1 MGCIRFDFG
10 SSYNENTLDT
20 ANKLTE
26 KLNDL
31 LGRFNIGEYGFFN
44 EILPNTIGFYVSS
57 PNMNREPEK
66 RPGKTYANIPNFFFR
81 LDLDEYAK
89 SQLQGNT
96 VILKGNL
103 SIKDDTRN
111 NCVYVHDIYLT
122 RQTDKHDYEKYYPG
136 SADYQNKEKPQFN
149 YYNEEITLGF
159 AREIPSIV
167 NNANFDQ
174 FTRDWHTYLNFEKAV
189 TIGNIKSYPISGDIR
204 YDPVCEVVDNAV
216 NREKFEGDIIGSK
229 NNEKLFVDR
238 NSPKLNGDEQPLVL
252 LSITIDGKRFGN
264 TKDERKKSAVN
275 FARLGLSV
283 IGQKQETLLNE
294 LMNQLKMND
303 EEKRRNNNEL
313 REIEG
318 VDMDDW
324 LTPLYDDE
332 KVNVIFKF
340 LVDDE
345 SKYHE
350 ERDPKSEIKKFGDN
364 LFLAHI
370 ASGDIALYKRGKDTL
385 DRIKKGDVK
394 NPYIAGY
401 IIEPEKFENN
411 SDLFNEQN
419 IKFALKDLNNSQKEA
434 IIKCL
439 NSNSIFLLQGPP
451 GTGKTQTITE
461 LVYQFNKMGKKVLLS
476 SQTHIAIDNVIE
488 RLPKELNILPIRLV
502 RDRSKANEKY
512 LPDRLLD
519 NLYDAAY
526 DNYRGKIETFES
538 YEKNISDT
546 TDLFEKNKSRYE
558 NVKARLSKVKELE
571 EIRNNLTKELSNL
584 HSLENAKDSE
594 LKGIERSLETFK
606 DYYITKMP
614 FEKVLDR
621 HMYVPFLDELHK
633 LAEKYEFDKQ
643 DDIYNYAIL
652 LKRRAGIERIAHLN
666 VLSKGGDKPA
676 EIIAAENAVAKVQK
690 IIDEVKKRG
699 YEINETLK
707 KEMNEAL
714 QRKKLADRKYESS
727 GGKILSIDDVKP
739 FFVKGSGDVK
749 SVITEEL
756 KAINDFKMEYETVLK
771 DVFNNKEF
779 NSLKDEKDA
788 LETEITKNET
798 NIRRISVDIK
808 KIENDIAQQNKPIE
822 SERKK
827 LEEYFVSFYTDKLNG
842 AALPETEKDKFDGIK
857 VFIEE
862 EKKKLD
868 AYRNDY
874 EKLKDIYSSL
884 VGYLENR
891 QDFVKSQRGKYTKN
905 LLKHNANV
913 YGITCT
919 SSPYFR
925 SDILVGGR
933 GKDGEDETNIEV
945 EPVNIR
951 DIDFDVVIIDEVSK
965 ATPIEMLIPIIY
977 GKSVV
982 LVGDQRQ
989 LPPIFKYRENI
1000 FYGKTPE
1007 ERNTMLQGKEL
1018 KDFKNMVETSLFEK
1032 IFNKLDKNRAMLTEQ
1047 YRFNEPIMNCVNV
1060 FYDGKLSLGLGKEQ
1074 NNKKQNYLD
1083 VSIENVKEG
1092 RRPTQIF
1099 CRKNST
1105 YWFNSHL
1112 WTDGTVAYSEVREGE
1127 TSYRNPLEVKIT
1139 VELLLL
1145 LERGYGE
1152 LKEKNP
1158 EEYQLS
1164 AGDGKKP
1171 SVAVISMY
1179 GKHIAS
1185 IRNELNSRKIQ
1196 KNSFKN
1202 ISLDI
1207 STVDNYQGKEQDIV
1221 LVNMVANT
1229 KDERPSEFLQKFNR
1243 INVAISRA
1251 RTMLIM
1257 VGSRRFYDRVSINVP
1272 KMDTGEKNSVNAYY
1286 HIYDKCQLKWEA
1298 SANLFRINKE
1308 GVKA

>member
-1 MGCIRFDFG
+1 MGYIRFDFG
-10 SSYNENTLDT
+10 SSYNENTWDT
-20 ANKLTE
+20 ANKLAK
-26 KLNDL
+26 KLDDL
-31 LGRFNIGEYGFFN
+31 LGRFDLRGYEFYR

-66 RPGKTYANIPNFFFR
+66 RPGKTYIKIPNFFFR
-81 LDLDEYAK
+81 LHLDESAK
-89 SQLQGNT
+89 NQLQGNT
-96 VILKGNL
+96 IILKGDL
-103 SIKDDTRN
+103 SIRDDTRN
-111 NCVYVHDIYLT
+111 SCVYVRDIYLAP
-122 RQTDKHDYEKYYPG
+122 QTGKHDYEEYYPG
-136 SADYQNKEKPQFN
+136 SADYKNRDKSQFN
-149 YYNEEITLGF
+149 YYNEEITLDF
-159 AREIPSIV
+159 ARKIPFIV
-167 NNANFDQ
+167 NQAKFDQ
-174 FTRDWHTYLNFEKAV
+174 FISDWRTYLEFEKAV
-189 TIGNIKSYPISGDIR
+189 TIGNIKCYPISGDIG
-204 YDPVCEVVDNAV
+204 YEPVCEVVDNAV
-216 NREKFEGDIIGSK
+216 NREKFEGDIIKSK

-238 NSPKLNGDEQPLVL
+238 NCPKLNGDEHPLFL
-252 LSITIDGKRFGN
+252 LSITIEGKRLSD
-264 TKDERKKSAVN
+264 TKDNILKSAKN
-275 FARLGLSV
+275 FAHLGLSV
-283 IGQKQETLLNE
+283 IGQKQETFLNE
-294 LMNQLKMND
+294 FINQLKMND
-303 EEKRRNNNEL
+303 EERKRNPNEL
-313 REIEG
+313 REPEDK

-324 LTPLYDDE
+324 LPPEFDD
-332 KVNVIFKF
+332 KTDNVIFKF
-340 LVDDE
+340 LVDDDR
-345 SKYHE
+345 E
-350 ERDPKSEIKKFGDN
+350 EEDPKSKIKKYGDN
-364 LFLAHI
+364 LFLAHT

-385 DRIKKGDVK
+385 DRIEKGDVK

-401 IIEPEKFENN
+401 IVDPEKFESN

-419 IKFALKDLNNSQKEA
+419 VKFALKDLNNSQKGA

-461 LVYQFNKMGKKVLLS
+461 LVYQYNKMGKKVLLS

-526 DNYRGKIETFES
+526 DNYRGKIEAFES
-538 YEKNISDT
+538 YEKNIRDT
-546 TDLFEKNKSRYE
+546 TDRFEENISRYE
-558 NVKARLSKVKELE
+558 NVKSHLSKVKELE
-571 EIRNNLTKELSNL
+571 ETRNNLTKELSNL
-584 HSLENAKDSE
+584 HSNENAMDSE

-606 DYYITKMP
+606 DYYITKLP

-621 HMYVPFLDELHK
+621 HMYAPLLDELHK
-633 LAEKYEFDKQ
+633 LAIKYKFDPQ
-643 DDIYNYAIL
+643 DDIYNYATMF
-652 LKRRAGIERIAHLN
+652 KRRAGIERIAHLD
-666 VLSKGGDKPA
+666 VLSKGGNKPA
-676 EIIAAENAVAKVQK
+676 DLQTAENDVAEVQK
-690 IIDEVKKRG
+690 KIDTFKQYG
-699 YEINETLK
+699 GEIPEALK
-707 KEMNEAL
+707 KEWNEAS
-714 QRKKLADRKYESS
+714 QRKKIADRKYESS
-727 GGKILSIDDVKP
+727 GGKIFDITKENL
-739 FFVKGSGDVK
+739 FFAK
-749 SVITEEL
+749 SDITEEL
-756 KAINDFKMEYETVLK
+756 RGINGFVKEYEEVLK
-771 DVFNNKEF
+771 AALDKIEYDNLTDK
-779 NSLKDEKDA
+779 KDT
-788 LETEITKNET
+788 LETEITKIET
-798 NIRRISVDIK
+798 NIRRISVDIE

-827 LEEYFVSFYTDKLNG
+827 LEEYFVSFYTNKLNG
-842 AALPETEKDKFDGIK
+842 AALPETEEDKFNGIK

-868 AYRNDY
+868 VYRNDY

-891 QDFVKSQRGKYTKN
+891 QDFVKSQRGKYTKT
-905 LLKHNANV
+905 LLKRNANV

-919 SSPYFR
+919 STPKFNP
-925 SDILVGGR
+925 DILVGG
-933 GKDGEDETNIEV
+933 GKDEENEPNIDV

-1000 FYGKTPE
+1000 FDGKTPE
-1007 ERNTMLQGKEL
+1007 EHNTMLQGKEL

-1032 IFNKLDKNRAMLTEQ
+1032 IYNKLDKNCAMLTEQ

-1074 NNKKQNYLD
+1074 NNKKHHYLD
-1083 VSIENVKEG
+1083 VSIKNVKG
-1092 RRPTQIF
+1092 GTTPIF

-1105 YWFNSHL
+1105 YWFDSHF
-1112 WTDGTVAYSEVREGE
+1112 WADRTVAYSEVREGE

-1145 LERGYGE
+1145 LEKGYGE

-1158 EEYQLS
+1158 EEYKLS
-1164 AGDGKKP
+1164 AGDGKRP

-1179 GKHIAS
+1179 GKQIDS
-1185 IRNELNSRKIQ
+1185 IRAELKSRKIQ
-1196 KNSFKN
+1196 KSSFEN

-1229 KDERPSEFLQKFNR
+1229 KSERPGEFLQKFNR

-1257 VGSRRFYDRVSINVP
+1257 VGSRTFYNRVSINVP

-1286 HIYDKCQLKWEA
+1286 HIYDKCQSQWEA

-1308 GVKA
+1308 GQKHE